1 MTLFFTIILW
11 ILWIENW
18 KKKYSQII
26 QSNLRGQLII
36 TMNKCLIVF
45 TISTIMKVLCFHN
58 RILWNILLFLFIFFY
73 VFREKN
79 YLNNSTCC
87 LFILFC
93 YIFFSEKTFF
103 QKNIFPIIY
112 LIVYIKCKR
121 AESLNLNVHVGY
133 HDIWPG
139 SGSFIKKIFPKKNSI
154 VHFLFRILNIYIW
167 KN

>member
-58 RILWNILLFLFIFFY
+58 RILWNILLFIFFY

-79 YLNNSTCC
+79 YLNNIQHVAC
-87 LFILFC
+87 LYYFV
-93 YIFFSEKTFF
+93 IFFFREHFF
-103 QKNIFPIIY
+103 SKKHIPNYLFDFIY
-112 LIVYIKCKR
+112 QVCKR
-121 AESLNLNVHVGY
+121 AESLNLNIHVGY

-139 SGSFIKKIFPKKNSI
+139 SGNFIKEIFPKKNSI